1 MKYISDALFTLG
13 FLRSIG
19 LLYINIRDIE
29 WKIFTLL
36 GNQFA
41 GILKGI
47 PKTDGSLQ
55 QFLEY

>member
-1 MKYISDALFTLG
+1 MLHLHWASSEALVF
-13 FLRSIG
+13 FCP
-19 LLYINIRDIE
+19 NIRDKE
-29 WKIFTLL
+29 WNIFTLL

-47 PKTDGSLQ
+47 TKTDGSLQ